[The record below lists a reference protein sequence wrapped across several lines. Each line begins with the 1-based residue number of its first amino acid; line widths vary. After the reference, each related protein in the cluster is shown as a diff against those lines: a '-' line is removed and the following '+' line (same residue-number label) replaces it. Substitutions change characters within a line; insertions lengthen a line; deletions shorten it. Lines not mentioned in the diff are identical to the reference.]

1 MWIST
6 CSDHGAVFLQV
17 VFACILLSENRFKWA
32 SFSSVVKF
40 PRASFSTTG
49 THHWPMSLVRR
60 WSISQILQNW
70 HKSPVCVLSHFSCVR
85 LCVTVAHKAPL
96 SMGFSRQEYWSGLPF
111 PSPGDLPNP
120 GIEPRPPAW
129 QTDSLPSEPPG
140 KPINRNVSFTQSCL
154 TLTTSLTVAHQV
166 PLSMGFPRTVAIF
179 YSRGSS
185 WLRDRTWVSCIA
197 GRFFSVWAT
206 KETLPL

>member
-17 VFACILLSENRFKWA
+17 VFACILLSENRFKRA

-40 PRASFSTTG
+40 PRASFSTTPIIDPCP
-49 THHWPMSLVRR
+49 WPEVEVFLKYSR
-60 WSISQILQNW
+60 NW
-70 HKSPVCVLSHFSCVR
+70 HKSPVCVLNHFSCVW
-85 LCVTVAHKAPL
+85 LCVTVAHKVPL

-129 QTDSLPSEPPG
+129 EADSLVSEPPRKLYLSKVSG
-140 KPINRNVSFTQSCL
+140 ESINPFTL
-154 TLTTSLTVAHQV
+154 YF
-166 PLSMGFPRTVAIF
+166 PLV
-179 YSRGSS
+179 
-185 WLRDRTWVSCIA
+185 
-197 GRFFSVWAT
+197 
-206 KETLPL
+206 